1 MELLNKKTNIMIFG
15 CNNCN
20 RNNNKSF
27 SKYKTSDQGIA
38 SDFVVE
44 FHIYQWVTDGYRPWY
59 KFSGKDFHWIFFPV
73 FVLLFFCHH
82 EHQISKYT
90 FWTDP
95 RKHLN

>member
-44 FHIYQWVTDGYRPWY
+44 FHIYQWVTDGYRP
-59 KFSGKDFHWIFFPV
+59 
-73 FVLLFFCHH
+73 
-82 EHQISKYT
+82 
-90 FWTDP
+90 
-95 RKHLN
+95 